1 MKLKK
6 IASLALAGVMAV
18 SMLAG
23 CSGKGNNSGNN
34 DDDDVV
40 TATGVNADAVIAALK
55 DATTEAVKVTASS
68 ELQNELETVVK
79 FLGDSSFSIGNSDD
93 DDFNEHVLDVMAA
106 FTGVDYVEDFD
117 FNHEAR
123 YEKAQTVIFTAA
135 MNTVVGSD
143 MDDTVSKLAIA
154 RSIDNAIDEL
164 VMKENS
170 LGDNAVVE
178 DGDDYYTFDYTAE
191 LAVVEI
197 SDAAGRTA
205 YVFACTV
212 TCTPSAATVEL

>member
-34 DDDDVV
+34 NGNGVV
-40 TATGVNADAVIAALK
+40 TATGVNADTVIAALK

-79 FLGDSSFSIGNSDD
+79 YLGDASFSIGNNDVN
-93 DDFNEHVLDVMAA
+93 FNNDVLNLMAA
-106 FTGVDYVEDFD
+106 FTGVDYVGNFNFD
-117 FNHEAR
+117 VEAE
-123 YEKAQTVIFTAA
+123 YKKAQTVIFTCA
-135 MNTVVGSD
+135 TSEIVGND
-143 MDDTVSKLAIA
+143 VDDTLSKLAIA
-154 RSIDNAIDEL
+154 RSIDANIGNL

-170 LGDNAVVE
+170 LNEGEAVQ
-178 DGDDYYTFDYTAE
+178 DGRDYYTFDYTAE
-191 LAVVEI
+191 LAVVEV

-205 YVFACTV
+205 YVYACTV

>member
-34 DDDDVV
+34 NGNGVV
-40 TATGVNADAVIAALK
+40 TATGVNADTVIAALK

-79 FLGDSSFSIGNSDD
+79 YLGDASFSIGNNDV
-93 DDFNEHVLDVMAA
+93 DFNNDVLNVMAA
-106 FTGVDYVEDFD
+106 FTGVDYVGNFNFD
-117 FNHEAR
+117 VEAE
-123 YEKAQTVIFTAA
+123 YKKAQTVIFTCA
-135 MNTVVGSD
+135 TSEIVGND
-143 MDDTVSKLAIA
+143 VDDTLSKLAIA
-154 RSIDNAIDEL
+154 RSIDDAIGNL

-170 LGDNAVVE
+170 LNEGEAVQ
-178 DGDDYYTFDYTAE
+178 DGRDYYTFNYAAE
-191 LAVVEI
+191 LAVVEV

-205 YVFACTV
+205 YVYACTV

>member
-34 DDDDVV
+34 NGNGVV
-40 TATGVNADAVIAALK
+40 TATGVNADTVIAALK

-79 FLGDSSFSIGNSDD
+79 YLGDASFSIGHR
-93 DDFNEHVLDVMAA
+93 DFDFDKDNMTI
-106 FTGVDYVEDFD
+106 FTGVDYVDDIDFD
-117 FNHEAR
+117 DEDN
-123 YEKAQTVIFTAA
+123 YKKAQTVIFTCATSA
-135 MNTVVGSD
+135 IDGVGND
-143 MDDTVSKLAIA
+143 VDDTISKLAIA
-154 RSIDNAIDEL
+154 RSIDADIDSL
-164 VMKENS
+164 VLKEND
-170 LGDNAVVE
+170 LDDGEEVK
-178 DGDDYYTFDYTAE
+178 DGDDYYTFNYTAE
-191 LAVVEI
+191 LAVVKI
-197 SDAAGRTA
+197 SNAAGQTA
-205 YVFACTV
+205 YVYACTV

>member
-34 DDDDVV
+34 NGDDVV
-40 TATGVNADAVIAALK
+40 TATGVNADTVIAALK

-68 ELQNELETVVK
+68 ELQNELETIVK
-79 FLGDSSFSIGNSDD
+79 FLGDASFSIGHSNDAE
-93 DDFNEHVLDVMAA
+93 FNEHVMDVVTG
-106 FTGVDYVEDFD
+106 FTGVDYVDAFDFD
-117 FNHEAR
+117 DENN
-123 YEKAQTVIFTAA
+123 YKKAQTVIYTAA

-154 RSIDNAIDEL
+154 RSIDAAIAGLE
-164 VMKENS
+164 MKENN
-170 LGDNAVVE
+170 LNGAAVA
-178 DGDDYYTFDYTAE
+178 DGTDYYTFNYTAE
-191 LAVVEI
+191 LAVVEV

-205 YVFACTV
+205 YVYACTV
-212 TCTPSAATVEL
+212 TCTPSEATVEL

>member
-34 DDDDVV
+34 NNNGVV
-40 TATGVNADAVIAALK
+40 TATGVNADTVIAALK

-79 FLGDSSFSIGNSDD
+79 YLGDASFAIGHEE
-93 DDFNEHVLDVMAA
+93 DDFSRNAMTY
-106 FTGVDYVEDFD
+106 FTGVDYVDNFD
-117 FNHEAR
+117 FEDEDN
-123 YEKAQTVIFTAA
+123 YKKAQTVIFAHATSN
-135 MNTVVGSD
+135 MENMGNDV
-143 MDDTVSKLAIA
+143 DDTISKLAIA
-154 RSIDNAIDEL
+154 RSIDAAINEL
-164 VMKENS
+164 EMKENS
-170 LGDNAVVE
+170 LA
-178 DGDDYYTFDYTAE
+178 DGDEVKDGEDYYTFNYTAE
-191 LAVVEI
+191 LAVVKV
-197 SDAAGRTA
+197 SNAAGQTA
-205 YVFACTV
+205 YVYACTV

>member
-34 DDDDVV
+34 NGNGVV
-40 TATGVNADAVIAALK
+40 TATGVNADTVIAALT

-79 FLGDSSFSIGNSDD
+79 YLGDSSFSIG
-93 DDFNEHVLDVMAA
+93 DVNDNFSEAAMAY
-106 FTGVDYVEDFD
+106 FTGVEYVNGFD
-117 FNHEAR
+117 FIDEDN
-123 YEKAQTVIFTAA
+123 YKKAQTVIFTHATS
-135 MNTVVGSD
+135 NIVGND
-143 MDDTVSKLAIA
+143 VDDTMSKLAIA
-154 RSIDNAIDEL
+154 RDIDVAIDNL
-164 VMKENS
+164 QMKENS
-170 LGDNAVVE
+170 LNEGEPVE
-178 DGDDYYTFDYTAE
+178 DGDEYYTFNYTAE
-191 LAVVEI
+191 LAVVKI
-197 SDAAGRTA
+197 SNAAGQTA
-205 YVFACTV
+205 YVYACTV

>member
-34 DDDDVV
+34 NGNGVV
-40 TATGVNADAVIAALK
+40 TATGVNADTVIATLA
-55 DATTEAVKVTASS
+55 DATTEAVKITASS

-79 FLGDSSFSIGNSDD
+79 YLGDSSFSIG
-93 DDFNEHVLDVMAA
+93 DVNDNFSEAAMAY
-106 FTGVDYVEDFD
+106 FTGVEYVDAFD
-117 FNHEAR
+117 FVDENNYKE
-123 YEKAQTVIFTAA
+123 AQTVIFTHATSTIMGNDVNDA
-135 MNTVVGSD
+135 M
-143 MDDTVSKLAIA
+143 SKLAIA
-154 RSIDNAIDEL
+154 RDIDAAIDNL
-164 VMKENS
+164 QMKEND
-170 LGDNAVVE
+170 LDNVGAVV

-191 LAVVEI
+191 LAVVKI
-197 SDAAGRTA
+197 SNAMGQTA
-205 YVFACTV
+205 YVYACTV

>member
-34 DDDDVV
+34 NGDGVV
-40 TATGVNADAVIAALK
+40 TATGVNADTVIAALK

-79 FLGDSSFSIGNSDD
+79 YLGDASFSIGNDD
-93 DDFNEHVLDVMAA
+93 VNFNNDVLSLMAN
-106 FTGVDYVEDFD
+106 FTGVDYVNGFNFD
-117 FNHEAR
+117 VEAE
-123 YEKAQTVIFTAA
+123 YKKAQTVIFTCA
-135 MNTVVGSD
+135 TSEIVGND
-143 MDDTVSKLAIA
+143 VDDTLSKLAIA
-154 RSIDNAIDEL
+154 RDIDNNIGNL

-170 LGDNAVVE
+170 LGDGEMVA
-178 DGDDYYTFDYTAE
+178 DGRDYYTFDYTAE
-191 LAVVEI
+191 LAVVEV

-205 YVFACTV
+205 YVYACTV

>member
-34 DDDDVV
+34 NGNGVV
-40 TATGVNADAVIAALK
+40 TATGVNADTVVAALK

-79 FLGDSSFSIGNSDD
+79 YLGDSSFSIGND
-93 DDFNEHVLDVMAA
+93 NGVGERMMAA
-106 FTGVDYVEDFD
+106 FTGVDYVGEFNFDDED
-117 FNHEAR
+117 E
-123 YEKAQTVIFTAA
+123 YKKAQTVIFTAA
-135 MNTVVGSD
+135 TNIFVGND
-143 MDDTVSKLAIA
+143 VDDTVSKLTIA
-154 RSIDNAIDEL
+154 RSIDFAIDGLE
-164 VMKENS
+164 MKENS
-170 LGDNAVVE
+170 LNEGDAVE
-178 DGDDYYTFDYTAE
+178 DGTDYYTFDYTAE
-191 LAVVEI
+191 LAVVEV
-197 SDAAGRTA
+197 SDAAGRTT
-205 YVFACTV
+205 YVYACTV

>member
-34 DDDDVV
+34 NNNGVV
-40 TATGVNADAVIAALK
+40 TATGVNADTVIAALK

-79 FLGDSSFSIGNSDD
+79 YLGDASFAIGHEE
-93 DDFNEHVLDVMAA
+93 DDFSRNAMTY
-106 FTGVDYVEDFD
+106 FTGVDYVEEFD
-117 FNHEAR
+117 FNQEDI
-123 YEKAQTVIFTAA
+123 YKKAQTVLFTAA
-135 MNTVVGSD
+135 TTTIMDNDV
-143 MDDTVSKLAIA
+143 DDTVSKLAIA
-154 RSIDNAIDEL
+154 RSIDAAIDDLE
-164 VMKENS
+164 MKEND
-170 LGDNAVVE
+170 LNEDEAVE
-178 DGDDYYTFDYTAE
+178 DGDDYYTFNYTAE
-191 LAVVEI
+191 LAVVKV
-197 SDAAGRTA
+197 SHAMGQTA
-205 YVFACTV
+205 YVYACTV

>member
-34 DDDDVV
+34 NGDGVV
-40 TATGVNADAVIAALK
+40 TATGVNADTVIAALK

-79 FLGDSSFSIGNSDD
+79 FLGDASFSIGRDD
-93 DDFNEHVLDVMAA
+93 NGLGRNVLAN
-106 FTGVDYVEDFD
+106 FTGVDYLDAFNFDVEDD
-117 FNHEAR
+117 
-123 YEKAQTVIFTAA
+123 YKKAQTVLFTAA
-135 MNTVVGSD
+135 TDIVVGSD
-143 MDDTVSKLAIA
+143 MDDTVYKLLIA
-154 RSIDNAIDEL
+154 RSIDDAIGNL

-170 LGDNAVVE
+170 LNNGAMVE
-178 DGDDYYTFDYTAE
+178 DGQDYYTFNYTAE
-191 LAVVEI
+191 LAVVEV

-205 YVFACTV
+205 YVYACTV

>member
-6 IASLALAGVMAV
+6 IASLMLAGVMAV

-34 DDDDVV
+34 NGDGVV
-40 TATGVNADAVIAALK
+40 TATGVNADTVIAALK

-79 FLGDSSFSIGNSDD
+79 YLGDASFSIGNDD
-93 DDFNEHVLDVMAA
+93 VNFNNDVLSLMAN
-106 FTGVDYVEDFD
+106 FTGVDYVNGFNFD
-117 FNHEAR
+117 VEAE
-123 YEKAQTVIFTAA
+123 YKKAQTVIFTCA
-135 MNTVVGSD
+135 TSEIVGND
-143 MDDTVSKLAIA
+143 VDDTLSKLAIA
-154 RSIDNAIDEL
+154 RDIDNNIGNL

-170 LGDNAVVE
+170 LGDGEMVA
-178 DGDDYYTFDYTAE
+178 DGRDYYTFDYTAE
-191 LAVVEI
+191 LAVVEV

-205 YVFACTV
+205 YVYACTV

>member
-34 DDDDVV
+34 NGDGVV
-40 TATGVNADAVIAALK
+40 TATGVNADTVIAALK

-79 FLGDSSFSIGNSDD
+79 YLGDASFSIGDVNDNGFS
-93 DDFNEHVLDVMAA
+93 ERVMAA
-106 FTGVDYVEDFD
+106 FTGVDYVDEFD
-117 FNHEAR
+117 FEDEDN
-123 YEKAQTVIFTAA
+123 YKKAQTVIFTSA
-135 MNTVVGSD
+135 TSHIVGND
-143 MDDTVSKLAIA
+143 VDDTVSKLTIA
-154 RSIDNAIDEL
+154 RSIDAAINGLE
-164 VMKENS
+164 MKENS
-170 LGDNAVVE
+170 LNEGDAVE
-178 DGDDYYTFDYTAE
+178 DGEDYYTFNYTAE
-191 LAVVEI
+191 LAVVEV
-197 SDAAGRTA
+197 SDAAGRTT
-205 YVFACTV
+205 YVYACTV

>member
-34 DDDDVV
+34 NGNGVV
-40 TATGVNADAVIAALK
+40 TATGVNADTVIAALT

-79 FLGDSSFSIGNSDD
+79 YLGDSSFSIGDMN
-93 DDFNEHVLDVMAA
+93 DDFSKPAMAY
-106 FTGVDYVEDFD
+106 FTGVEYVNGFD
-117 FNHEAR
+117 FINEDN
-123 YEKAQTVIFTAA
+123 YKKAQTVIFTHATS
-135 MNTVVGSD
+135 NIVGND
-143 MDDTVSKLAIA
+143 VDDTMSKLAIA
-154 RSIDNAIDEL
+154 RDIDVAIDNL
-164 VMKENS
+164 QMKENS
-170 LGDNAVVE
+170 LNEGETVE
-178 DGDDYYTFDYTAE
+178 DGDDYYTFNYTAE
-191 LAVVEI
+191 LAVVKI
-197 SDAAGRTA
+197 SNAAGQTA
-205 YVFACTV
+205 YVYACTV